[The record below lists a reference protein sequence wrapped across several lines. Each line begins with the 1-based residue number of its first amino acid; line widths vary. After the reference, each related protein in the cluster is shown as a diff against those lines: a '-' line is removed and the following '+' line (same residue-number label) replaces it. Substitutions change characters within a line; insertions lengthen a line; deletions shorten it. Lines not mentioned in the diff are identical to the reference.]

1 MLTCVIYALSTDG
14 LRSPP
19 VWSLEVIIGEDTRG
33 EVWVIVHDEVDRSGA
48 RETVGEYIL
57 ERDGVAVD
65 LVVDA
70 LLGARDNVAV
80 APVGAS
86 NRRRNAGG
94 GKVGVDIG
102 EAKVVG
108 NGEKLGQGEM
118 VSIWVDEGRD
128 GRLTPVVETQM
139 TESNLS

>member
-1 MLTCVIYALSTDG
+1 
-14 LRSPP
+14 
-19 VWSLEVIIGEDTRG
+19 
-33 EVWVIVHDEVDRSGA
+33 VDRSGA

-86 NRRRNAGG
+86 NRRGNAGG

-108 NGEKLGQGEM
+108 DGEKLGRGEM